1 MTDQL
6 KIKKVK
12 AYPIP
17 GSLKQESRPESGFVP
32 IRIVK
37 LVLQG
42 FLAEVDVG
50 YIQPGDRFHVSFEL
64 PVSHHLVLEN
74 IVIVKLYNHSS
85 GANLI
90 EAHFVDLSTVNKVR
104 VTEFLRATKQ
114 VR

>member
-1 MTDQL
+1 LTDQL
-6 KIKKVK
+6 KVKKVK

-17 GSLKQESRPESGFVP
+17 GSLKQESGLVP

-50 YIQPGDRFHVSFEL
+50 YIQPGDRFQVGFEL
-64 PVSHHLVLEN
+64 PVSHHLVSEN
-74 IVIVKLYNHSS
+74 IVIVKLYNQSRTTPVVVH
-85 GANLI
+85 LI
-90 EAHFVDLSTVNKVR
+90 EAHFTDLSTVNKVR